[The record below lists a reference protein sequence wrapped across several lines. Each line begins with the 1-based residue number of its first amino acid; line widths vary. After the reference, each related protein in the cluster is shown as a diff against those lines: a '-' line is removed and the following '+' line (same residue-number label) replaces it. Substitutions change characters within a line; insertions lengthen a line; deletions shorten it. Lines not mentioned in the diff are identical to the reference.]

1 MVKTNASIDELIERI
16 LQTNTIIMKLR
27 YLIGYVLVATL
38 FFAACNSQK
47 GLTVKGNIDN
57 ASDVSI
63 YFDKK
68 DFNNS
73 ITSLE
78 KTDIGNKGNFKFHF
92 PEGITPGI
100 YRVRMGVKSVDLVLD
115 GTEKSI
121 NIGGDLQNLQKY
133 DYVIEGAP
141 LAESYRSTM
150 KDLVEQKI
158 AQNDFNNVLDQLDPL
173 VSMAL
178 ANSLF
183 SQNTQTLPLQKNICE
198 RLAEKYPGVQCV
210 KDYEAMVQNLETTA
224 KQQAQSSKKTYNV
237 NVGDDAP
244 EIALPDP
251 NGKMRKLSDL
261 EGQIVLVDFWA
272 SWCGP
277 CRKANPG
284 VVETYKKYKDQGFTV
299 FSVSLD
305 GVDQRTKKRLNNDS
319 AKIDKSIASSKQR
332 WIDAI
337 KKDNLL
343 WKHHV
348 SDLAK
353 WDSKAGKT
361 YGVRSIPTTFLIDRE
376 GKIAALNP
384 RHHAIETELKKLL

>member
-1 MVKTNASIDELIERI
+1 
-16 LQTNTIIMKLR
+16 MKFK
-27 YLIGYVLVATL
+27 YLISILAIGALILAS
-38 FFAACNSQK
+38 CGSQK
-47 GLTVKGNIDN
+47 GLTVKGNIEN

-73 ITSLE
+73 ITSLD
-78 KTDIGNKGNFKFHF
+78 KTDIGNKGSFKFHF

-100 YRVRMGVKSVDLVLD
+100 YRVRLGAKSIDLVLD

-121 NIGGDLQNLQKY
+121 NLSGDLSNLQKF
-133 DYVIEGAP
+133 DYAIEGAP

-150 KDLVEQKI
+150 NVLVNQKI
-158 AQNDFNNVLDQLDPL
+158 GQNDFTPILNNLDPL

-183 SQNTQTLPLQKNICE
+183 AQNTQTVPLQKNICE
-198 RLAEKYPGVQCV
+198 RLAEKYPGVECV
-210 KDYEAMVQNLETTA
+210 KDYEQMVTKLEASA
-224 KQQAQSSKKTYNV
+224 KQQAQSRTKTYNV
-237 NVGDDAP
+237 NIGDDAP
-244 EIALPDP
+244 DIVLPDP
-251 NGKMRKLSDL
+251 KGKTRKLSDL
-261 EGQIVLVDFWA
+261 EGQIVLIDFWA

-305 GVDQRTKKRLNNDS
+305 GLDQRTKSRLNNDPE
-319 AKIDKSIASSKQR
+319 KIEKSMTSSKQR
-332 WIDAI
+332 WVDAI
-337 KKDNLL
+337 AKDNLL
-343 WKHHV
+343 WDHHV
-348 SDLAK
+348 SDLSK
-353 WDSKAGKT
+353 WDSPAGRA
-361 YGVRSIPTTFLIDRE
+361 YGVRSIPTTFLVNRE

-384 RHHAIETELKKLL
+384 RHQAIEQELKKLL